1 MARPID
7 AVRRI
12 CDRTTVVAGGV
23 ERKAG
28 CATAARKIKAPAD
41 IAVAAKCM
49 VRVTTRGPSIAA
61 PSQFIVLPAALLA
74 DAKSET
80 AVSPV
85 RVDGEHAPIDTV
97 CSGASRTQ
105 RYRHLVAANAS
116 FAGIDALTR
125 RIGDGNAAERRL
137 KLLREP

>member
-1 MARPID
+1 MANPID
-7 AVRRI
+7 ATRRI
-12 CDRTTVVAGGV
+12 CCRKTVVASGV

-28 CATAARKIKAPAD
+28 SATIAWKIKAPAV
-41 IAVAAKCM
+41 IAVLEKCM
-49 VRVTTRGPSIAA
+49 ARMATKGPSIAA
-61 PSQFIVLPAALLA
+61 PSQSIGLPAALLA

-80 AVSPV
+80 AVSPM
-85 RVDGEHAPIDTV
+85 RVDGEHAPIDTI

-105 RYRHLVAANAS
+105 RYRHLVATNAS
-116 FAGIDALTR
+116 FAGIDALTG

>member
-7 AVRRI
+7 ATRRI
-12 CDRTTVVAGGV
+12 CDRKIVVAGGV

-28 CATAARKIKAPAD
+28 SATVARKIKAPAD
-41 IAVAAKCM
+41 IAVLAKCM
-49 VRVTTRGPSIAA
+49 ARMATKGPSIAA
-61 PSQFIVLPAALLA
+61 PSQSIGLPAALLA
-74 DAKSET
+74 DLKRET

-116 FAGIDALTR
+116 FTGIDALTR

-137 KLLREP
+137 KPLREP